1 MGNRVLF
8 YIVRVLVG
16 FDQLLNCILG
26 GAPDHTISGRVGYQS
41 LVTEKWYWVGLE
53 SVINFLW
60 FWAPN
65 HCANSIEWD
74 EVGKTRKDEING

>member
-1 MGNRVLF
+1 MSNILYYFIRVF
-8 YIVRVLVG
+8 VG
-16 FDQLLNCILG
+16 IDQLLNCILG
-26 GAPDHTISGRVGYQS
+26 GSPDHTISGRVGYQS

-53 SVINFLW
+53 AVINFLW

-74 EVGKTRKDEING
+74 EVKKTKKGVF